1 MWSCREKEGVRNM
14 TNVRDRDRKQD
25 GSEEVLA
32 SLLVVCSEEDQRART
47 QPRVNVLCKRVHVP
61 ERVTVCV

>member
-1 MWSCREKEGVRNM
+1 M

-25 GSEEVLA
+25 GSEEVLT